1 MFCDSTTAS
10 ERPIDNVPSVTTN
23 GGNPTQAISTPF
35 TAPAANPVA
44 SPAPIASHHGP
55 ASCSTSPAAIAANP
69 ITEPTDRS
77 MPPVTMTVVMPS
89 AMMPM
94 KAKLRV
100 ML

>member
-1 MFCDSTTAS
+1 MAAS
-10 ERPIDNVPSVTTN
+10 
-23 GGNPTQAISTPF
+23 
-35 TAPAANPVA
+35 
-44 SPAPIASHHGP
+44 
-55 ASCSTSPAAIAANP
+55 P

-77 MPPVTMTVVMPS
+77 MPPVTTTVVMPS